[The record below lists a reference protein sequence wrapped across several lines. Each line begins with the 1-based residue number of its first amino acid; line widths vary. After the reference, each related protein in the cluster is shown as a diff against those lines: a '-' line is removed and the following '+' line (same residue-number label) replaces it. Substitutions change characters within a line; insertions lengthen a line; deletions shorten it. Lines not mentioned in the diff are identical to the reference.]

1 MQQPAEDDT
10 TDTSGG
16 ADPMIAVR
24 KLGDILT
31 SIRKVNI
38 NVQQR
43 FNSSYTRIP
52 TRPSLEYQ
60 FGLTESTGIIT
71 SDGVIEKPNRST
83 TSLTI
88 NADTGVQLSTDI
100 DISTR
105 ASTTL
110 SNTATLGAESE
121 TRSMVFPDVSVKWS
135 GIEKFALF
143 KPIFKNSSAN
153 ITYKRD
159 SRESGRK
166 GQVDTKQESYF
177 ITPTMTFSFKN
188 DVNSTLA
195 VSYKNDKTNNRSNI
209 VENSYWSASVDFK
222 KDFRGG
228 SGFKLPIPFLSKE
241 IKWTS
246 TLNTNLS
253 ITYTRASGK
262 RYEEGS
268 EIFQPIP
275 LTTSLKISPS
285 ATYNFSRAINGR
297 IFIDYGRAYAES
309 SNQTTTSLRIG
320 ISAALTF

>member
-1 MQQPAEDDT
+1 
-10 TDTSGG
+10 
-16 ADPMIAVR
+16 
-24 KLGDILT
+24 
-31 SIRKVNI
+31 
-38 NVQQR
+38 
-43 FNSSYTRIP
+43 
-52 TRPSLEYQ
+52 
-60 FGLTESTGIIT
+60 
-71 SDGVIEKPNRST
+71 
-83 TSLTI
+83 
-88 NADTGVQLSTDI
+88 
-100 DISTR
+100 
-105 ASTTL
+105 
-110 SNTATLGAESE
+110 
-121 TRSMVFPDVSVKWS
+121 
-135 GIEKFALF
+135 
-143 KPIFKNSSAN
+143 
-153 ITYKRD
+153 
-159 SRESGRK
+159 
-166 GQVDTKQESYF
+166 
-177 ITPTMTFSFKN
+177 
-188 DVNSTLA
+188 
-195 VSYKNDKTNNRSNI
+195 
-209 VENSYWSASVDFK
+209 VDFK